1 VDSFREGDA
10 VFMRFLDGE
19 DLVEGI
25 KQALKDHQVTAG
37 IVLGGVGMLSKPGLV
52 YYKGNGVYAPI
63 ALDDDEFELVALN
76 GNVAT
81 IDGEVFVHLHA
92 TVGKADGQALGG
104 HLAGAKVHMT
114 AEIAVRAL
122 EKTMIR
128 VLDPKT
134 GLKTLRFG

>member
-1 VDSFREGDA
+1 VDAFREGDL
-10 VFMRFLDGE
+10 VFARFLDGE

-25 KQALKDHQVTAG
+25 KQALKDHGVTSG
-37 IVLGGVGMLSKPGLV
+37 VVLGGVGMLRKPGLV

-63 ALDDDEFELVALN
+63 ALDEEEFELVALN

-81 IDGEVFVHLHA
+81 IDGEVFVHMHA
-92 TVGKADGQALGG
+92 TVGKANGLAMAG
-104 HLAGAKVHMT
+104 HLSGATVHMT

>member
-1 VDSFREGDA
+1 MDAFREGDV
-10 VFMRFLDGE
+10 VFVRFLDGE

-25 KQALKDHQVTAG
+25 KQALKDHGVTSG
-37 IVLGGVGMLSKPGLV
+37 VVLGGVGMLNRPGLV
-52 YYKGNGVYAPI
+52 YYTGNGVYAPI
-63 ALDDDEFELVALN
+63 ALDQEVELTALN

-81 IDGEVFVHLHA
+81 VDGEVFVHLHA
-92 TVGKADGQALGG
+92 TVGKADGAAMAG
-104 HLAGAKVHMT
+104 HLSAATVHMT
-114 AEIAVRAL
+114 AEIAVMAL